1 MADLF
6 RKGKSLYS
14 STTNSFGTG
23 TGETITPSSVAG
35 LPTDTE
41 IVLTFDRTVTGKLE
55 RIRGHISG
63 GNFVIDERGVDNTS
77 DTSHTS
83 PTVEYI
89 PNAEDMND
97 LVDGILVNHT
107 QAGLHDFNGT
117 EVILDADADTTITA
131 DTDDQIDFKV
141 ANADDFRMTA
151 NTFTALSGS
160 TIATNTIA
168 ETTAAS
174 GVTIDSVLLKD
185 GEINLVTGGNIQ
197 VNAADPKRGI
207 YVPASA
213 LFPATTTGCA
223 ALAQGETTT
232 NKINYKYLAFDAST
246 EEYAWFHMPTP
257 DYWDLGT
264 ITVKFHWTAAS
275 SSGDVIWGAA
285 GLCRSDDDALDTALG
300 TAQTVTDTL
309 TATGDEHTTSATSAI
324 TIGGTPAK
332 GDKLYLRVYRDADAG
347 GDTLAAD
354 AHLTG
359 ITIKFSAGQYD
370 DQ

>member
-1 MADLF
+1 MANPIYGTENF
-6 RKGKSLYS
+6 
-14 STTNSFGTG
+14 STTLNVGGGINNSQTTG
-23 TGETITPSSVAG
+23 
-35 LPTDTE
+35 
-41 IVLTFDRTVTGKLE
+41 IVLTSVSGLNTNGGVLGFTWSSTIDTATYEEIEYGGVSGNELTGVT
-55 RIRGHISG
+55 
-63 GNFVIDERGVDNTS
+63 RGVAGTSAKSHLNGATVVAVVSSLHNNRIADKLRSVDATLAQDPNGNEIIKTNYVSSAVNEIEVKNAATGNSPTISATGS
-77 DTSHTS
+77 DT
-83 PTVEYI
+83 
-89 PNAEDMND
+89 D
-97 LVDGILVNHT
+97 
-107 QAGLHDFNGT
+107 
-117 EVILDADADTTITA
+117 
-131 DTDDQIDFKV
+131 ID
-141 ANADDFRMTA
+141 
-151 NTFTALSGS
+151 
-160 TIATNTIA
+160 
-168 ETTAAS
+168 
-174 GVTIDSVLLKD
+174 
-185 GEINLVTGGNIQ
+185 INLTPKGAGDVNIPTSANIQ
-197 VNAADPKRGI
+197 VNGSDPKRGI

-309 TATGDEHTTSATSAI
+309 TATGDEHTTAATSAI

-359 ITIKFSAGQYD
+359 ITIKFNAGTFSD
-370 DQ
+370 E